1 LLIVKGTYALL
12 VEDVVIVLK
21 SSKVFTFCLLLK
33 CLVGFLSFFRPVFF
47 FFFFGLVYFASYE
60 SCVEK
65 ICFSYMIALEYIAI
79 VCSALKEV

>member
-1 LLIVKGTYALL
+1 MLIVKGTYALL

-21 SSKVFTFCLLLK
+21 SSKVFTFCLLFK
-33 CLVGFLSFFRPVFF
+33 CLVGFLSFFRPVFIF
-47 FFFFGLVYFASYE
+47 IFFGLVYFASYE

>member
-47 FFFFGLVYFASYE
+47 FFFFLAW
-60 SCVEK
+60 CTLLL
-65 ICFSYMIALEYIAI
+65 MNH
-79 VCSALKEV
+79 ALKKYVSHI